1 MIINIIQKKYISI
14 YIMVPTTQPAQG
26 KSLLF
31 TTQSPKEFLVL
42 IWSIS
47 EIRKEPSSVFQAMFF
62 ILRRMD
68 LVP

>member
-1 MIINIIQKKYISI
+1 
-14 YIMVPTTQPAQG
+14 MVPTTQPAQG

-47 EIRKEPSSVFQAMFF
+47 EIRKEPSGVFQAMFF
-62 ILRRMD
+62 ILRRMG

>member
-1 MIINIIQKKYISI
+1 
-14 YIMVPTTQPAQG
+14 MVPTTQPAQE

-31 TTQSPKEFLVL
+31 TTQNPQEFLVL

-62 ILRRMD
+62 ILKLMD